1 MKRQALAVALVLLAA
16 CSSGV
21 PKDSREKTARIS
33 GMVIHVDRVAMLIHL
48 VPPDDDDRMRDIP
61 AIRYNS
67 LTIVDRAHRPSNIDD
82 LLPGEKVLIF
92 GREDLQTGEI
102 TADRVVVEEPRRTS
116 EPPKPEPPKTHT

>member
-1 MKRQALAVALVLLAA
+1 MKRQALALALVLLAA

-33 GMVIHVDRVAMLIHL
+33 GMIIRVDREAMLIHV
-48 VPPDDDDRMRDIP
+48 VPPDDDDRTRDIP

-67 LTIVDRAHRPSNIDD
+67 LTIVDRAHHPSKVDD

-92 GREDLQTGEI
+92 GREDLATGEI
-102 TADRVVVEEPRRTS
+102 TADRVVVEEPHRTNR
-116 EPPKPEPPKTHT
+116 PPVPQPPTHT